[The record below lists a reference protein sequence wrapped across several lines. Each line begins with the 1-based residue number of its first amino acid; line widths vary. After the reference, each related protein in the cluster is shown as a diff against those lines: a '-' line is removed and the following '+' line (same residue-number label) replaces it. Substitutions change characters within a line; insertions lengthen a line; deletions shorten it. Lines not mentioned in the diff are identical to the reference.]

1 MRPYLLELGVY
12 SVPDALGDVV
22 DVWAGGAGESEA
34 LGSLLDAK
42 NVGAARAEHQ
52 HSDHHKVDVR
62 WTMGLGLGKN
72 LLFM

>member
-1 MRPYLLELGVY
+1 MY
-12 SVPDALGDVV
+12 
-22 DVWAGGAGESEA
+22 VWAGGAGEAEA